1 MSTSAPSKRARRKK
15 AEAAAPEPAPAAPEP
30 ASEPVAEAR
39 PTLELGEVR
48 ERIDSVDQRLL
59 DLLAERADLVASV
72 AEAKRE
78 NGLHTVDPER
88 ENAVLKRLLQRGA
101 GRFPREAILAVFRE
115 IMSGS
120 VSLQATVTVAYLGP
134 AGTFSHLAARTLFG
148 YAPAYLEEAT
158 IEGVFDAVARGR
170 ASYGIVPLENSS
182 EGSVA
187 SAIEG
192 LLNGDC
198 KIRREVVLSIT
209 HCLMGRVSG
218 LPEVER
224 VYSHPQALAQCR
236 GWLSR
241 GLPDAQLVHTTS
253 TAAAVQQARHDPAGA
268 AIGSS
273 LASELYGL
281 PILADRIQDHAHN
294 QTRFVMIGAESA
306 KRTGNDKTTL
316 AFSIADDRRRGSL
329 RRTLSCLDRSGVNMT
344 RIESRPSRV
353 EPWRYVFVIDVEGH
367 AEDEGVARALAALEK
382 RCEWVRVLGS
392 YPRYP
397 QA

>member
-1 MSTSAPSKRARRKK
+1 MSLRSKGRR
-15 AEAAAPEPAPAAPEP
+15 AAPTNEGARNEASGERMPEP
-30 ASEPVAEAR
+30 STTSSVIPLGDVRRRIDDVDER
-39 PTLELGEVR
+39 LLELLA
-48 ERIDSVDQRLL
+48 QR
-59 DLLAERADLVASV
+59 AELVAHV

-78 NGLHTVDPER
+78 KGIGTVDPER
-88 ENAVLKRLLQRGA
+88 ENAVLKRLLDRGA

-115 IMSGS
+115 IMSAS
-120 VSLQATVTVAYLGP
+120 VSLQATVGVAYLGP

-148 YAPAYLEEAT
+148 YAPSYVEEAT

-170 ASYGIVPLENSS
+170 ASYGVVPLENSS

-187 SAIEG
+187 SAIDG
-192 LLNGDC
+192 LLAGTSV
-198 KIRREVVLSIT
+198 IRREVILPIT
-209 HCLMGRVSG
+209 HCLMGRVPG
-218 LPEVER
+218 LSHVER

-236 GWLSR
+236 GWLARS
-241 GLPDAQLVHTTS
+241 LSEAQLVHTNS

-281 PILADRIQDHAHN
+281 PILADGIQDHTHN
-294 QTRFVMIGAESA
+294 QTRFVMIGLEAA
-306 KRTGNDKTTL
+306 RPTGHDKTTL
-316 AFSIADDRRRGSL
+316 AFSISDDRRRGSL
-329 RRTLSCLDRSGVNMT
+329 RRTLSCLDRHGVNMT
-344 RIESRPSRV
+344 RIESRPSRI

-367 AEDEGVARALAALEK
+367 AEDAAVARALEALRK
-382 RCEWVRVLGS
+382 KCEWVRVLGS